1 MNSNRINNLITRKCK
16 TPIVKIN
23 KVNRFRY
30 SNQMEK
36 KRKIILKSRNRISKK
51 QSIKTIISK
60 KQPIKTII
68 SKKQSIRTIIS
79 KKQSIKTIISKRQSI
94 KTIISK
100 KQPIKT
106 IISKRQSI
114 KAIISKKQSIKTI
127 MSIFEINNQICLIT
141 LCRRYSLPGISLIR
155 GTPIKMIYRY
165 TYNQAIISTHFS
177 FKKIKKSQE
186 SKFCLKKST
195 ELINRKDRTNKGNR
209 NRDNKMKN

>member
-16 TPIVKIN
+16 TPIVKFN

-36 KRKIILKSRNRISKK
+36 KRKIILKSRNRISNK

-60 KQPIKTII
+60 KQP
-68 SKKQSIRTIIS
+68 
-79 KKQSIKTIISKRQSI
+79 I

-209 NRDNKMKN
+209 NRDNKKKN